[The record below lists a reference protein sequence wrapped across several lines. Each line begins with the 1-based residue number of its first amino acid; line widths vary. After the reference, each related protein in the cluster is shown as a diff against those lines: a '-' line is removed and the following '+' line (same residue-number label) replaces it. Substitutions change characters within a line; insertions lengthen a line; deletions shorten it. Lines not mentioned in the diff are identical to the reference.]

1 MLSPKI
7 FFQRLDGA
15 DFVSELA
22 QASSNYNE
30 GIISVAFARKNGADI
45 ICNNILIN
53 KNIIF
58 FIGINN
64 GVTSK
69 QALEYLITKDIHQDI
84 YLVNTGS
91 SQQIF
96 HPKIF
101 CFYEKSLN
109 EGVLC
114 LGSSNL
120 TSGGF
125 ESNIEANILLHI
137 DHSNW
142 DLIQTIT
149 ANLNTIKPDCIHLQN
164 KDQLDDLLKYGLL
177 EDESKK
183 IFVPLRSS
191 ITHSPSL
198 PKAPKIKLQTIIKS
212 RKEPTSKVAASPASK
227 VAASPASKVAA
238 SPASKVAASPASKVA
253 ASSTSKVAASS
264 TSKVAASPASKGKV
278 IWFETK
284 RMTGGSRNI
293 LDLSMK
299 SLVESGDPKGT
310 ILDSEDSKFML
321 GTVYFFGVDP
331 SNASHK
337 RKVITLEFDG
347 IDYFGNEILFPEGNK
362 ANGTWRLQIKGVSDN
377 NIKITDAFREKEEG
391 HYLVEKIITF
401 TKISEDYYSLSV
413 YSESEIVKFK
423 SASLLLGR
431 NGASRVAKQFG
442 LL

>member
-1 MLSPKI
+1 MLSPKL

-227 VAASPASKVAA
+227 VAAS
-238 SPASKVAASPASKVA
+238 
-253 ASSTSKVAASS
+253 S

-423 SASLLLGR
+423 SASLVLGR

>member
-212 RKEPTSKVAASPASK
+212 RKEPTSKVAAS
-227 VAASPASKVAA
+227 
-238 SPASKVAASPASKVA
+238 
-253 ASSTSKVAASS
+253 S

-310 ILDSEDSKFML
+310 ILDSEDSKSML

>member
-45 ICNNILIN
+45 ICNNVLIN

-69 QALEYLITKDIHQDI
+69 QALEYLIMKGIHQDI

-212 RKEPTSKVAASPASK
+212 RKEPTSKVAASPA
-227 VAASPASKVAA
+227 
-238 SPASKVAASPASKVA
+238 
-253 ASSTSKVAASS
+253 SKVAASS

>member
-45 ICNNILIN
+45 ICNNVLIN

-69 QALEYLITKDIHQDI
+69 QALEYLIMKGIHQDI

-109 EGVLC
+109 EGVLS

-227 VAASPASKVAA
+227 VAAS
-238 SPASKVAASPASKVA
+238 
-253 ASSTSKVAASS
+253 S

-321 GTVYFFGVDP
+321 GTVCFFGVDP

-337 RKVITLEFDG
+337 RKVITLEFNG

-362 ANGTWRLQIKGVSDN
+362 ANGTWRLQIKGVSDD

>member
-1 MLSPKI
+1 MLSPKL

-227 VAASPASKVAA
+227 VAAS
-238 SPASKVAASPASKVA
+238 
-253 ASSTSKVAASS
+253 S

-310 ILDSEDSKFML
+310 ILASDNSKFML
-321 GTVYFFGVDP
+321 GTVCFFGVDP

>member
-212 RKEPTSKVAASPASK
+212 RKEPTSKVAAS
-227 VAASPASKVAA
+227 
-238 SPASKVAASPASKVA
+238 
-253 ASSTSKVAASS
+253 S

>member
-227 VAASPASKVAA
+227 VAASPASK
-238 SPASKVAASPASKVA
+238 
-253 ASSTSKVAASS
+253 
-264 TSKVAASPASKGKV
+264 GKV

-362 ANGTWRLQIKGVSDN
+362 ANGTWRLQIKGVTDN

>member
-1 MLSPKI
+1 MK
-7 FFQRLDGA
+7 G
-15 DFVSELA
+15 
-22 QASSNYNE
+22 
-30 GIISVAFARKNGADI
+30 
-45 ICNNILIN
+45 
-53 KNIIF
+53 
-58 FIGINN
+58 
-64 GVTSK
+64 
-69 QALEYLITKDIHQDI
+69 IHQDI

-212 RKEPTSKVAASPASK
+212 RKEPTSKVAAS
-227 VAASPASKVAA
+227 
-238 SPASKVAASPASKVA
+238 
-253 ASSTSKVAASS
+253 S

-293 LDLSMK
+293 LDLSMR
-299 SLVESGDPKGT
+299 SLIESGDPKGT
-310 ILDSEDSKFML
+310 ILASDNSKFML

-331 SNASHK
+331 CNSSHK
-337 RKVITLEFDG
+337 RKVITLKFDG

-413 YSESEIVKFK
+413 YSESEIAEFK
-423 SASLLLGR
+423 SASLVLGR
-431 NGASRVAKQFG
+431 NGASIVAKQFG

>member
-1 MLSPKI
+1 MK
-7 FFQRLDGA
+7 G
-15 DFVSELA
+15 
-22 QASSNYNE
+22 
-30 GIISVAFARKNGADI
+30 
-45 ICNNILIN
+45 
-53 KNIIF
+53 
-58 FIGINN
+58 
-64 GVTSK
+64 
-69 QALEYLITKDIHQDI
+69 IHQGI

-227 VAASPASKVAA
+227 VAASSTSKVAA
-238 SPASKVAASPASKVA
+238 SPA
-253 ASSTSKVAASS
+253 SKVAASS

>member
-1 MLSPKI
+1 MLSPKL

-15 DFVSELA
+15 DFVNELA
-22 QASSNYNE
+22 QASLNYNE

-45 ICNNILIN
+45 ICNNVLIN

-238 SPASKVAASPASKVA
+238 SPASKVAAS
-253 ASSTSKVAASS
+253 S

>member
-1 MLSPKI
+1 M
-7 FFQRLDGA
+7 
-15 DFVSELA
+15 
-22 QASSNYNE
+22 
-30 GIISVAFARKNGADI
+30 
-45 ICNNILIN
+45 
-53 KNIIF
+53 
-58 FIGINN
+58 
-64 GVTSK
+64 
-69 QALEYLITKDIHQDI
+69 
-84 YLVNTGS
+84 
-91 SQQIF
+91 
-96 HPKIF
+96 
-101 CFYEKSLN
+101 
-109 EGVLC
+109 
-114 LGSSNL
+114 
-120 TSGGF
+120 
-125 ESNIEANILLHI
+125 
-137 DHSNW
+137 
-142 DLIQTIT
+142 
-149 ANLNTIKPDCIHLQN
+149 
-164 KDQLDDLLKYGLL
+164 
-177 EDESKK
+177 
-183 IFVPLRSS
+183 
-191 ITHSPSL
+191 

-212 RKEPTSKVAASPASK
+212 RKEP
-227 VAASPASKVAA
+227 
-238 SPASKVAASPASKVA
+238 
-253 ASSTSKVAASS
+253 TSKVAASS

-310 ILDSEDSKFML
+310 ILDSEDSKSML

>member
-1 MLSPKI
+1 MLSPKL

-15 DFVSELA
+15 DFVNELA
-22 QASSNYNE
+22 QASLNYNE

-45 ICNNILIN
+45 ICNNVLIN

-69 QALEYLITKDIHQDI
+69 QALEYLIMKGIHQDI

-109 EGVLC
+109 EGVLS

-149 ANLNTIKPDCIHLQN
+149 NNLNTIKADCIHLQN
-164 KDQLDDLLKYGLL
+164 KDQLDDLLKNGLL

-183 IFVPLRSS
+183 IFVPLRSTTIHGTS
-191 ITHSPSL
+191 S
-198 PKAPKIKLQTIIKS
+198 PKAPKIKLKTIIKS
-212 RKEPTSKVAASPASK
+212 QKEPTSKVVVP
-227 VAASPASKVAA
+227 P
-238 SPASKVAASPASKVA
+238 
-253 ASSTSKVAASS
+253 TSKVVVPP
-264 TSKVAASPASKGKV
+264 TNKGQV

-293 LDLSMK
+293 LDLSMR
-299 SLVESGDPKGT
+299 SLIESGDPKGT
-310 ILDSEDSKFML
+310 ILASDNSKFML
-321 GTVYFFGVDP
+321 GTVCFFGVDP

-337 RKVITLEFDG
+337 RKVITLEFNG

-362 ANGTWRLQIKGVSDN
+362 ANGTWRLQIKGVSDD
-377 NIKITDAFREKEEG
+377 NIKITDAFREKEEE
-391 HYLVEKIITF
+391 HLVEKIITF

-413 YSESEIVKFK
+413 YSESEIAEFK
-423 SASLLLGR
+423 SASLVLGR
-431 NGASRVAKQFG
+431 NGASIVAKQFG

>member
-238 SPASKVAASPASKVA
+238 SPASK
-253 ASSTSKVAASS
+253 
-264 TSKVAASPASKGKV
+264 GKV

>member
-212 RKEPTSKVAASPASK
+212 RKEPTSKVAASP
-227 VAASPASKVAA
+227 
-238 SPASKVAASPASKVA
+238 
-253 ASSTSKVAASS
+253 TSKVAASS

-310 ILDSEDSKFML
+310 ILDSEDSKSML

>member
-1 MLSPKI
+1 MLSPKL

-15 DFVSELA
+15 DFVNELA
-22 QASSNYNE
+22 QASLNYNE

-227 VAASPASKVAA
+227 VAAS
-238 SPASKVAASPASKVA
+238 
-253 ASSTSKVAASS
+253 S

>member
-45 ICNNILIN
+45 ICNNVLIN

-69 QALEYLITKDIHQDI
+69 QALEYLIMKGIHQDI

-212 RKEPTSKVAASPASK
+212 RKEPTSKVAAS
-227 VAASPASKVAA
+227 
-238 SPASKVAASPASKVA
+238 
-253 ASSTSKVAASS
+253 STSKVAASS

-299 SLVESGDPKGT
+299 SLVESGDPKVT

>member
-227 VAASPASKVAA
+227 VAAS
-238 SPASKVAASPASKVA
+238 
-253 ASSTSKVAASS
+253 S

-413 YSESEIVKFK
+413 YSESEIAEFK
-423 SASLLLGR
+423 SASLVLGR
-431 NGASRVAKQFG
+431 NGASIVAKQFG

>member
-212 RKEPTSKVAASPASK
+212 RKEPTSKVAASPTSK
-227 VAASPASKVAA
+227 VAASPA
-238 SPASKVAASPASKVA
+238 
-253 ASSTSKVAASS
+253 SKVAASS

>member
-15 DFVSELA
+15 DFVNELA
-22 QASSNYNE
+22 QASLNYNE

-227 VAASPASKVAA
+227 VAAS
-238 SPASKVAASPASKVA
+238 
-253 ASSTSKVAASS
+253 S

>member
-227 VAASPASKVAA
+227 VAAS
-238 SPASKVAASPASKVA
+238 
-253 ASSTSKVAASS
+253 S

-310 ILDSEDSKFML
+310 ILDSEDSKSML

>member
-1 MLSPKI
+1 MLSPKL

-15 DFVSELA
+15 DFVNELA
-22 QASSNYNE
+22 QASLNYNE

-227 VAASPASKVAA
+227 VAASST
-238 SPASKVAASPASKVA
+238 SKVA

>member
-212 RKEPTSKVAASPASK
+212 RKEPTSKVAASST
-227 VAASPASKVAA
+227 
-238 SPASKVAASPASKVA
+238 SKVAASPASKVA

>member
-1 MLSPKI
+1 MLSPKL

-15 DFVSELA
+15 DFVNELA
-22 QASSNYNE
+22 QASLNYNE

-45 ICNNILIN
+45 ICNNVLIN

-69 QALEYLITKDIHQDI
+69 QALEYLIMKGIHQDI

-227 VAASPASKVAA
+227 VAAS
-238 SPASKVAASPASKVA
+238 
-253 ASSTSKVAASS
+253 S

-362 ANGTWRLQIKGVSDN
+362 ANGTWRLQIKGVSDD
-377 NIKITDAFREKEEG
+377 NIKITDAFREKEEE
-391 HYLVEKIITF
+391 HLVEKIITF

>member
-227 VAASPASKVAA
+227 VAASPASK
-238 SPASKVAASPASKVA
+238 
-253 ASSTSKVAASS
+253 
-264 TSKVAASPASKGKV
+264 GKV

>member
-1 MLSPKI
+1 MLSPKL

-227 VAASPASKVAA
+227 VAAS
-238 SPASKVAASPASKVA
+238 
-253 ASSTSKVAASS
+253 S

>member
-227 VAASPASKVAA
+227 
-238 SPASKVAASPASKVA
+238 
-253 ASSTSKVAASS
+253 
-264 TSKVAASPASKGKV
+264 GKV

-310 ILDSEDSKFML
+310 ILDSEDSKSML

>member
-212 RKEPTSKVAASPASK
+212 RKEPTSKVAAS
-227 VAASPASKVAA
+227 
-238 SPASKVAASPASKVA
+238 
-253 ASSTSKVAASS
+253 S

-310 ILDSEDSKFML
+310 ILDSEDSKSML

-401 TKISEDYYSLSV
+401 TKISEYYYSLYV
-413 YSESEIVKFK
+413 YSESVIVKFK

>member
-91 SQQIF
+91 SKQIF

-212 RKEPTSKVAASPASK
+212 RKEP
-227 VAASPASKVAA
+227 
-238 SPASKVAASPASKVA
+238 
-253 ASSTSKVAASS
+253 TSKVAASS

>member
-227 VAASPASKVAA
+227 VAAS
-238 SPASKVAASPASKVA
+238 
-253 ASSTSKVAASS
+253 STSKVAASS

>member
-238 SPASKVAASPASKVA
+238 SPASKVAASPASK
-253 ASSTSKVAASS
+253 
-264 TSKVAASPASKGKV
+264 GKV

>member
-227 VAASPASKVAA
+227 VAASSTSKVAA
-238 SPASKVAASPASKVA
+238 SPA
-253 ASSTSKVAASS
+253 SKVAASS

>member
-15 DFVSELA
+15 DFVNELA
-22 QASSNYNE
+22 QASLNYNE

-227 VAASPASKVAA
+227 VAAS
-238 SPASKVAASPASKVA
+238 
-253 ASSTSKVAASS
+253 S

-413 YSESEIVKFK
+413 YSESEIAEFK
-423 SASLLLGR
+423 SASLVLGR
-431 NGASRVAKQFG
+431 NGASIVAKQFG

>member
-45 ICNNILIN
+45 ICNNVLIN

-69 QALEYLITKDIHQDI
+69 QALEYLIMKGIHQDI

-227 VAASPASKVAA
+227 VAAS
-238 SPASKVAASPASKVA
+238 
-253 ASSTSKVAASS
+253 S

-377 NIKITDAFREKEEG
+377 NIKITDAFREKEEE
-391 HYLVEKIITF
+391 HLVEKIITF

-413 YSESEIVKFK
+413 YSESEIAEFK
-423 SASLLLGR
+423 SASLVLGR
-431 NGASRVAKQFG
+431 NGASIVAKQFG

>member
-1 MLSPKI
+1 MLSPKL

-227 VAASPASKVAA
+227 VAAS
-238 SPASKVAASPASKVA
+238 
-253 ASSTSKVAASS
+253 S

-337 RKVITLEFDG
+337 RKVITLEFNG